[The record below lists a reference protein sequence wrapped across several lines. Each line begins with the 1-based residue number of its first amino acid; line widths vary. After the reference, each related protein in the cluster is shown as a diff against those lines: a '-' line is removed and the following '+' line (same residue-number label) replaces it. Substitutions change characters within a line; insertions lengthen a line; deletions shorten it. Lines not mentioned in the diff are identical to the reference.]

1 MLVGVRGQNPTFNIF
16 LIFIDNVLN
25 SNVVLGLKN
34 DQVSVSEK
42 KKNIPLM
49 LIGISS
55 LFNLQN
61 FRGKNLYEEI

>member
-42 KKNIPLM
+42 KKKY
-49 LIGISS
+49 SS
-55 LFNLQN
+55 NADRYFQ
-61 FRGKNLYEEI
+61 FI